1 MAPVTVGFNQV
12 QSPSRIVM
20 DVLRN
25 TELLYLSRFRG
36 KKPLKKKEIEV
47 EELKRAS
54 VDYM

>member
-25 TELLYLSRFRG
+25 TELLPVKIQG
-36 KKPLKKKEIEV
+36 KETAKEE
-47 EELKRAS
+47 RN
-54 VDYM
+54 